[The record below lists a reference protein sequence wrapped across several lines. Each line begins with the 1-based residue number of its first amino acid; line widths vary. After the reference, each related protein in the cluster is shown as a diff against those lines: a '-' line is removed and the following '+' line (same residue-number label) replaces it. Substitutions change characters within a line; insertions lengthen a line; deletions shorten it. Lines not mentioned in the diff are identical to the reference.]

1 MTWVATAGTTSYPII
16 DPQITKRL
24 EGANTASFQCM
35 ANIPVGTVI
44 TIKYNG
50 TTVYYGKVRSIR
62 RRSDNLNTVELME
75 PAGDLKLFR
84 LEDGGSGIVTIDNPN
99 GTRYLSSY
107 ISSILNGTGWTGST
121 TEDTNRI
128 PGTSDPLPPVRFYNS
143 TVAKAL
149 EKMITLVCGYKM
161 WFHNEQKI
169 VKYGNMNVDRSGT
182 AIPAINVRPIS
193 SDINYGVDRVIV
205 IGKTEDIYGEAI
217 KSGAT
222 TPYKTLMYQYSE
234 CTDSTEARSIA
245 KQILADRSI
254 LMERFECDILPGNY
268 IYEEGDLVRISDA
281 KTGTYGIYGIKDI
294 SISTEKTTLGLGCSE
309 ITIFDLLGDKLTE
322 ISGSSFNGVE
332 SNWNGGEQNI
342 GTSTPARFNIYI
354 SDVSRIDSF
363 LLELKFNKWKK
374 SLSTE
379 YGTGTGSNQ
388 FLSAEVGSDISLTG
402 ISGANGNVSK
412 ALFDISQATG
422 SNTDAFIPYSYITRK
437 SGVNNENVG
446 YINKSPNWTWAPST
460 NTGIELW
467 PGGINGGFDFALLTV
482 LLHFFNKDTVKHHVD
497 INPRI
502 TAEYWGEYVELLYE
516 AEPYGGRINV
526 RPMGLNGE
534 IVVPLTYLIPGY
546 HSTCNTK
553 FQIGFSTD
561 AGPSL
566 VYYGGMSWYVQIMR
580 KHSHTFEPNYHG
592 HSKSESNH
600 THSITDNSHDHYTS
614 IDHNHNFY
622 PNSHNHTNT
631 NNLSEVGTGPSN
643 VVLKINNN
651 TVQSGIAGG
660 VSTYTKLIT
669 PYLQNGNNEIII
681 ESASIGSVYA
691 QGSYINYGV

>member
-1 MTWVATAGTTSYPII
+1 MSFYIKIDTVSYPAA
-16 DPQITKRL
+16 DPSITKRL
-24 EGANTASFQCM
+24 EGANSAKFT
-35 ANIPVGTVI
+35 
-44 TIKYNG
+44 TIKNISIGTNVIIYNG
-50 TTVYYGKVRSIR
+50 STEVFRGRVRSSR
-62 RRSDNLNTVELME
+62 RTSQGLYQIELGE
-75 PAGDLKLFR
+75 EAINLKLYRF
-84 LEDGGSGIVTIDNPN
+84 ESGGSGVVTIDNT
-99 GTRYLSSY
+99 GGARTLSSY
-107 ISSILNGTGWTGST
+107 ISIILAGTGWSDGTGSSRT
-121 TEDTNRI
+121 TNPIT
-128 PGTSDPLPPVRFYNS
+128 GDPLPSIRFYNS

-149 EKMITLVCGYKM
+149 DKMISLICGYKM
-161 WFHNEQKI
+161 WFDNINKE
-169 VKYGNMNVDRSGT
+169 VKYGDYNTDRSST
-182 AIPAINVRPIS
+182 PLNTIDVRPVF
-193 SDINYGVDRVIV
+193 SDINHNVDRVIV
-205 IGKTEDIYGEAI
+205 IGKTEDVSGEAI
-217 KSGAT
+217 KAGAAA
-222 TPYKTLMYQYSE
+222 PYKTLMYQYTD
-234 CTDSTEARSIA
+234 CGDSTEARSIA
-245 KQILADRSI
+245 HQILTDRGV

-268 IYEEGDLVRISDA
+268 VYEEGDMVRIADVR
-281 KTGTYGIYGIKDI
+281 TNTYGTYGIKDI
-294 SISTEKTTLGLGCSE
+294 SISEEKTTLGLGSSE

-342 GTSTPARFNIYI
+342 GTSTPARFNINI
-354 SDVSRIDSF
+354 SNVSRIDSF

-388 FLSAEVGSDISLTG
+388 SLSAEVGSDTSLTG
-402 ISGANGNVSK
+402 ISGANGNVSQ
-412 ALFDISQATG
+412 ASFNTSLATG

-437 SGVNNENVG
+437 SGVNNENGG
-446 YINKSPNWTWAPST
+446 YIDKSPNWLWAPGSGG
-460 NTGIELW
+460 GIELW

-482 LLHFFNKDTVKHHVD
+482 LLHFYNKDTVKHHVD
-497 INPRI
+497 IRPRI

-580 KHSHTFEPNYHG
+580 KHAHAFEPNYHG

-600 THSITDNSHDHYTS
+600 THGITDNSHDHYTS

-622 PNSHNHTNT
+622 PNSHNHVNT
-631 NNLSEVGTGPSN
+631 NNLSEVGTGPSS

-651 TVQSGIAGG
+651 TVQSDIAGG

>member
-1 MTWVATAGTTSYPII
+1 MSFYIKIDTVSYPAA
-16 DPQITKRL
+16 DPSITKRL
-24 EGANTASFQCM
+24 EGANSAKFT
-35 ANIPVGTVI
+35 
-44 TIKYNG
+44 TIKNISIGTNVIIYNG
-50 TTVYYGKVRSIR
+50 STEVFRGRVRSSR
-62 RRSDNLNTVELME
+62 RTSQGLYQIELGE
-75 PAGDLKLFR
+75 EAINLKLYRF
-84 LEDGGSGIVTIDNPN
+84 ESGGSGVVTIDNT
-99 GTRYLSSY
+99 GGARTLSSY
-107 ISSILNGTGWTGST
+107 ISIILAGTGWSDGTGSSRT
-121 TEDTNRI
+121 TNPIT
-128 PGTSDPLPPVRFYNS
+128 GDPLPSIRFYNS

-149 EKMITLVCGYKM
+149 DKMISLICGYKM
-161 WFHNEQKI
+161 WFDNINKE
-169 VKYGNMNVDRSGT
+169 VKYGDYNTDRSST
-182 AIPAINVRPIS
+182 PLNTIDVRPVF
-193 SDINYGVDRVIV
+193 SDINHNVDRVIV
-205 IGKTEDIYGEAI
+205 IGKTEDVSGEAI
-217 KSGAT
+217 KAGAAA
-222 TPYKTLMYQYSE
+222 PYKTLMYQYTD
-234 CTDSTEARSIA
+234 CGDSTEARSIA
-245 KQILADRSI
+245 HQILTDRGV

-268 IYEEGDLVRISDA
+268 VYEEGDMVRIADER
-281 KTGTYGIYGIKDI
+281 TNTYGTYGIKDI
-294 SISTEKTTLGLGCSE
+294 SISEEKTTLGLGSSE

-342 GTSTPARFNIYI
+342 GTSTPARFNINI
-354 SDVSRIDSF
+354 SNVSRIDSF

-388 FLSAEVGSDISLTG
+388 SLSAEVGSDTSLTG
-402 ISGANGNVSK
+402 ISGANGNVSQ
-412 ALFDISQATG
+412 ASFNTSLATG

-437 SGVNNENVG
+437 SGVNNENGG
-446 YINKSPNWTWAPST
+446 YIDKSPNWLWAPGSGG
-460 NTGIELW
+460 GIELW

-482 LLHFFNKDTVKHHVD
+482 LLHFYNKDTVKHHVD
-497 INPRI
+497 IRPRI

-580 KHSHTFEPNYHG
+580 KHAHAFEPNYHG

-600 THSITDNSHDHYTS
+600 THGITDNSHDHYTS

-622 PNSHNHTNT
+622 PNSHNHANT
-631 NNLSEVGTGPSN
+631 NNLSEVGTGPSS

-651 TVQSGIAGG
+651 TVQSDIAGG

>member
-1 MTWVATAGTTSYPII
+1 MSFYIKIDTVSYPAA
-16 DPQITKRL
+16 DPSITKRL
-24 EGANTASFQCM
+24 EGANSAKFT
-35 ANIPVGTVI
+35 
-44 TIKYNG
+44 TIKNISIGTNVIIYNG
-50 TTVYYGKVRSIR
+50 STEVFRGRVRSSR
-62 RRSDNLNTVELME
+62 RTSQGLYQIELGE
-75 PAGDLKLFR
+75 EAINLKLYRF
-84 LEDGGSGIVTIDNPN
+84 ESGGSGVVTIDNT
-99 GTRYLSSY
+99 GGARTLSSY
-107 ISSILNGTGWTGST
+107 ISIILAGTGWSDGTGSSRT
-121 TEDTNRI
+121 TNPIT
-128 PGTSDPLPPVRFYNS
+128 GDPLPSIRFYNS

-149 EKMITLVCGYKM
+149 DKMISLICGYKM
-161 WFHNEQKI
+161 WFDNINKE
-169 VKYGNMNVDRSGT
+169 VKYGDYNTDRSST
-182 AIPAINVRPIS
+182 PLNTIDVRPVF
-193 SDINYGVDRVIV
+193 SDINHNVDRVIV
-205 IGKTEDIYGEAI
+205 IGKTEDVSGEAI
-217 KSGAT
+217 KAGAAA
-222 TPYKTLMYQYSE
+222 PYKTLMYQYTD
-234 CTDSTEARSIA
+234 CGDSTEARSIA
-245 KQILADRSI
+245 HQILTDRGV

-268 IYEEGDLVRISDA
+268 VYEEGDMVRIADVR
-281 KTGTYGIYGIKDI
+281 TNTYGTYGIKDI
-294 SISTEKTTLGLGCSE
+294 SISEEKTTLGLGSSE

-342 GTSTPARFNIYI
+342 GTSTPARFNINI
-354 SDVSRIDSF
+354 SNVSRIDSF

-388 FLSAEVGSDISLTG
+388 SLSAEVGSDTSLTG
-402 ISGANGNVSK
+402 ISGANGNVSQ
-412 ALFDISQATG
+412 ASFNTSLATG

-437 SGVNNENVG
+437 SGVNNENGG
-446 YINKSPNWTWAPST
+446 YIDKSPNWLWAPGSGG
-460 NTGIELW
+460 GIELW

-482 LLHFFNKDTVKHHVD
+482 LLHFYNKDTVKHHVD
-497 INPRI
+497 IRPRI

-580 KHSHTFEPNYHG
+580 KHAHAFEPNYHG

-600 THSITDNSHDHYTS
+600 THGITDNSHDHYTS

-622 PNSHNHTNT
+622 PNSHNHANT
-631 NNLSEVGTGPSN
+631 NNLSEVGTGPSS

-651 TVQSGIAGG
+651 TVQSDIAGG